1 MVAMPEFQAGQR
13 VRVRE
18 AGGEEEQP
26 DQSLLGKEGTIQSVT
41 GNTHRAPSGFYFVK
55 FDDSVVIFAISPD
68 WLVPR

>member
-1 MVAMPEFQAGQR
+1 MPEFQPGQR
-13 VRVRE
+13 IRVLE
-18 AGGEEEQP
+18 EGGARSSQP